1 MTGSKRKRQHRPSGS
16 QQHRASSNHT
26 SHPDSKRRRLSNEL
40 NEDMRSTQNGPR
52 NGHDRGQDDDGW
64 TKVVS
69 KNSKS
74 KKSDQQSHGG
84 HGRDDYP
91 VLRFYKN
98 YSGII
103 RTSDLRDLAL
113 YLLADGVSPN
123 WIGIGNSRYVSKVV
137 TILVPGLDEKLFRR
151 AENLLKEKHKLSAV
165 EQVSAEEIEE
175 IAKPVTESPA
185 NGNPEATTGTE
196 QAPAADSAPST
207 SQESHSWLFENVL
220 QVKAPGD
227 SKANRVH
234 SPLQALLL
242 APEPQTKKDPWSRQ
256 GPSQSTLTPITE
268 FIHDA
273 DELREA
279 DFPVHPAA
287 FTTKADGE
295 LEALRREKTGQST
308 SAGWVDTNV
317 TVSQVQTDETS
328 KNSITRGTS
337 IYSID
342 CEMVQT
348 SDDVNSLARVS
359 MISYPDGKV
368 VIDKYVKPDLPITN
382 YFTQYSGITPEILEN
397 VTTTLQDVQ
406 KELLDILT
414 SSSILLGHSLDS
426 DLNALKLTHPFL
438 VDTSLIYPHPRGL
451 PLRSSLKYLA
461 NKYLKREIQIAG
473 ANGHNSVEDAQA
485 VLDLVKLKCEKGP
498 KWGTMEANGEAIFKR
513 LKRSGRTSA
522 MVEFGTPER
531 GFGKDATHTIGC
543 QDDDEIVK
551 GIIRAVKGDSFF
563 DFEIPA
569 GGVDFV
575 WGRLRALEYAR
586 GWVSGAASA
595 FQQTKKDSVEESND
609 KDVKEEDAKQS
620 NANSPGED
628 DEVQKLDTL
637 ARETVDRL
645 QQIYNALPEK
655 ALLILASGTG
665 DVRPVMRLQAQQQ
678 QYRKEFKVKK
688 WDDLTVQWTDTEE
701 QALRRACEDARGG
714 WGVCAIK

>member
-1 MTGSKRKRQHRPSGS
+1 
-16 QQHRASSNHT
+16 
-26 SHPDSKRRRLSNEL
+26 
-40 NEDMRSTQNGPR
+40 MRSIRHSHR
-52 NGHDRGQDDDGW
+52 NGHDGNNDDDGW
-64 TKVVS
+64 TKVTS
-69 KNSKS
+69 KNPKS
-74 KKSDQQSHGG
+74 KKSDHQSHGN
-84 HGRDDYP
+84 GRDDYP

-98 YSGII
+98 YSGTI
-103 RTSDLRDLAL
+103 RTSDLRDLVL

-151 AENLLKEKHKLSAV
+151 AEKLLKEKRKPSAMEQPGVEGAQSTKHEEELSANV
-165 EQVSAEEIEE
+165 DAKITTDIEQISTAVS
-175 IAKPVTESPA
+175 V
-185 NGNPEATTGTE
+185 
-196 QAPAADSAPST
+196 PST
-207 SQESHSWLFENVL
+207 SQDSPSWLFKNVL

-242 APEPQTKKDPWSRQ
+242 APEPQMKKDPWSKQ
-256 GPSQSTLTPITE
+256 GSFQSTLTPITE
-268 FIHDA
+268 FVHDA

-317 TVSQVQTDETS
+317 SVSQVQTEETS
-328 KNSITRGTS
+328 KSSITKGTS

-368 VIDKYVKPDLPITN
+368 IIDKYVKPDLPITN

-397 VTTTLQDVQ
+397 VKTTLKDVQ
-406 KELLDILT
+406 KELLEILT
-414 SSSILLGHSLDS
+414 PSSILLGHSLDS

-551 GIIRAVKGDSFF
+551 GIVRAVKGDSFF

-595 FQQTKKDSVEESND
+595 FQQNKKDADEANGGDGKES
-609 KDVKEEDAKQS
+609 DAKPS
-620 NANSPGED
+620 NGSTQAGDN
-628 DEVQKLDTL
+628 DEEQKLESL
-637 ARETVDRL
+637 ACETIDRL
-645 QQIYNALPEK
+645 QQIYDALPEK
-655 ALLILASGTG
+655 VLLVLASGTG

-701 QALRRACEDARGG
+701 QALRRACEDARAG